1 MSVRSVKWLNFLLVP
16 LVCAHPPPHTFP
28 KTMPPKHLKATGFRP
43 KCQDSR
49 SRAVLA
55 CHATSRGAPRGFKGG
70 ILTPSWRPFQSVS
83 MESDTLA
90 LLYSLASSV
99 SRWKQPFIVGIGAES
114 IAEPSSANSFSSG
127 MRSAEPLIMH
137 RLDMTPHRH
146 SIA

>member
-28 KTMPPKHLKATGFRP
+28 KTMPPKHLSAIGFQP

-55 CHATSRGAPRGFKGG
+55 CHAASHDLLRGFEGG

-83 MESDTLA
+83 MESDALA
-90 LLYSLASSV
+90 LLHSLASSV
-99 SRWKQPFIVGIGAES
+99 SRWKQPFIVGIGAKS

-127 MRSAEPLIMH
+127 IRSAEPLIMH